1 MKHQFHVS
9 GSSASFLSAKNVKHR
24 LGIGSHAQS
33 AQRNSTRNS
42 GSTGA
47 ASVSLGWI
55 FFRSNLG
62 LFPSYQEG
70 FVVDFLKDAPGL
82 GKHGV
87 FFLQRSWFKIGSTSC
102 INTVLRWTVVRI
114 YFSDSCAG
122 LGLVDCSQP

>member
-87 FFLQRSWFKIGSTSC
+87 FFSSTKLVQNWQHQLHKHSSEMDRCENLFFRFMRWSGS
-102 INTVLRWTVVRI
+102 R
-114 YFSDSCAG
+114 
-122 LGLVDCSQP
+122 